1 MAETA
6 LQRAFFLQQSGRID
20 EAAVLFREML
30 RINPNHFEA
39 MYSLGLSQVQ
49 MGQAEDGQNLMGAA
63 LRLNP
68 RFAEGWCAR
77 GIVLLQLQR
86 REEAIVCFDRALALR
101 PDFADAIASRATALL
116 ELNRAE
122 EALAEF
128 DRVLAKNPGHAIGWN
143 NRGNALVA
151 LARHEEAIPCFD
163 KALAL
168 SPDLETA
175 KVNRELAL
183 LELKKLNRLP
193 PNMTRALFDDFSS
206 YYDSKMLD
214 VLGYRGHMHVRA
226 MAERAVPGLKPPMR
240 ILDLGCGT
248 GLVGD
253 AFKDIAAGG
262 RLDGID
268 LSPRMIEAA
277 RARAIYDDL
286 ILGDLDT
293 VLAQEGAAYDL
304 ILAADTIIYI
314 GDFAPTFDGVF
325 RRLMPGGF
333 FVFTCERKDGEGWEQ
348 TEANRFRHSEAY
360 LREQADRFGFSF
372 ADLMTCDLRNES
384 SKPVPGFVVAL
395 KKPATPPA

>member
-1 MAETA
+1 MVDTA
-6 LQRAFFLQQSGRID
+6 LQRALFLQQSGRIE
-20 EAAVLFREML
+20 EAATLFREML
-30 RINPNHFEA
+30 RTNPNHFEA
-39 MYSLGLSQVQ
+39 MYSLGLVQVQ
-49 MGQAEDGQNLMGAA
+49 KGQAEDGANLMGGA

-86 REEAIVCFDRALALR
+86 REEAIICFDRALALR
-101 PDFADAIASRATALL
+101 HDFPEAITSRATALL
-116 ELNRAE
+116 ETGKPE

-128 DRVLAKNPGHAIGWN
+128 DRVLAMNPNHAISWN

-151 LARHEEAIPCFD
+151 MGRHEEAIPCFD

-168 SPDLETA
+168 QPDLETA

-183 LELKKLNRLP
+183 LELRKLNRLP
-193 PNMTRALFDDFSS
+193 PNMTRALFDDFSP

-214 VLGYRGHMHVRA
+214 VLGYRGHLHVRA
-226 MAERAVPGLKPPMR
+226 MAERAVPGLKAPMR
-240 ILDLGCGT
+240 LLDLGCGT

-253 AFKDIAAGG
+253 AFKDIATGG

-277 RARAIYDDL
+277 RGRAIYDEL

-293 VLAQEGAAYDL
+293 VLAQEGRSYDL

-314 GDFAPTFDGVF
+314 GDLAATFKGVM
-325 RRLMPGGF
+325 RRLAPGGF
-333 FVFTCERKDGEGWEQ
+333 FVFTCESKEGGGWEQ
-348 TEANRFRHSEAY
+348 TEANRFRHSESY
-360 LREQADRFGFSF
+360 LRGQATSAGFSV
-372 ADLMTCDLRNES
+372 AELITCELRSES
-384 SKPVPGFVVAL
+384 SKPVTGYAAALRKPG
-395 KKPATPPA
+395 